1 MPISC
6 LIKHAAFEDEDECR
20 IIYITHIADEK
31 IQAPYDYTSANNLFI
46 NYAKVEEYI
55 DKIYLGPQCQP
66 YHRLWITNHVRKSN
80 NNSIKVIQSEMPLR

>member
-1 MPISC
+1 MPN
-6 LIKHAAFEDEDECR
+6 EDECR

-31 IQAPYDYTSANNLFI
+31 IQAPHDYASANSLFI
-46 NYAKVEEYI
+46 NYAKIEEYI

-66 YHRLWITNHVRKSN
+66 SHKLWITNHVRKSN